1 MAPKV
6 FWKKTPQRSFLKV
19 TDKPRKGSSK
29 KDKLLV
35 VGLGEVLKEEC
46 RTSNLCK

>member
-6 FWKKTPQRSFLKV
+6 VWKKTPQRSFLTV
-19 TDKPRKGSSK
+19 IDKLVFL
-29 KDKLLV
+29 KDKFLV